1 MKPYVSFVFVH
12 FLTDFSYFLKI
23 CPKIFEIFPT
33 FKACKN
39 LHEILFCVGDYTDV
53 VAIHPHDLNVLYTL
67 NSRAEPDWLNSI
79 TLVKPNDKI
88 GNSFS
93 FELSLEFYF

>member
-1 MKPYVSFVFVH
+1 M
-12 FLTDFSYFLKI
+12 YFLSLFVK
-23 CPKIFEIFPT
+23 FY
-33 FKACKN
+33 FKAFKK

-88 GNSFS
+88 GGCFLFFDLIFLFNRCSNWCIFIWRCQALV
-93 FELSLEFYF
+93 FK